1 MNDIEKKINKFLF
14 RIDAKARKRLWSK
27 LAKLITNGVP
37 ILDAIGTIHARRVES
52 GNAKHPMTLAL
63 ADWKEKI
70 KNGRRISQAIDGWVD
85 RDEQMLI
92 AAGEQSGKLDEAL
105 ISTAEIMEAKKKIRG
120 AVIGG
125 MIYPVV
131 MMVIAVGVLI
141 MFSYKIIPSFTKV
154 VSDEKWH
161 GVARFMIDLSNFSRD
176 WIWLIVLAIV
186 AIITA
191 FFISLPRWSGGLRIT
206 LDKYPPY
213 NIYRMLQGS
222 TWMISFAALVSA
234 GVRVENALIQLS
246 EGAPPWLH
254 VRVNSCLKGMRSG
267 LSAGD
272 ALAKAGYGFPDM
284 EIIDDL
290 GVYSKLSG
298 FDQALAIIGKE
309 WIKESVESIEIMMKL
324 IFGISL
330 LFVGGFV
337 AFMVGGL
344 VGMELQMAEILQ
356 TTYR

>member
-1 MNDIEKKINKFLF
+1 MSDLEKKINKFLF
-14 RIDAKARKRLWSK
+14 RIDAKSRKRLWNKLSK
-27 LAKLITNGVP
+27 LINNGVP
-37 ILDAIGTIHARRVES
+37 ILDAISTIHSRRVES
-52 GNAKHPMTLAL
+52 GNSKHPMTLAL

-70 KNGRRISQAIDGWVD
+70 KNGLRISQAIDGWVD

-105 ISTAEIMEAKKKIRG
+105 ATTAEIMEAKKKIRG

-125 MIYPVV
+125 MIYPVA
-131 MMVIAVGVLI
+131 MLIIAIGVLI
-141 MFSYKIIPSFTKV
+141 MFSYKIIPSFTKI

-161 GVARFMIDLSNFSRD
+161 GIARFMIDLSNFSRD
-176 WIWLIVLAIV
+176 WIWLVVLV
-186 AIITA
+186 IIA
-191 FFISLPRWSGGLRIT
+191 GISIFFISLPRWSKGFRIQ

-222 TWMISFAALVSA
+222 TWMISFAALVSS

-246 EGAPPWLH
+246 EGAQPWLYD
-254 VRVNSCLKGMRSG
+254 RVQSCLKGMRSG
-267 LSAGD
+267 LSTGD
-272 ALAKAGYGFPDM
+272 ALAKSGYGFPDL

-298 FDQALAIIGKE
+298 FDQALSIIGKE
-309 WIKESVESIEIMMKL
+309 WITESVDSIQIMMNL
-324 IFGISL
+324 IFGLSL

-337 AFMVGGL
+337 AFMVAGL
-344 VGMELQMAEILQ
+344 IGMELQMAEILQ
-356 TTYR
+356 SSYR

>member
-1 MNDIEKKINKFLF
+1 MNDIEKKINRFLF
-14 RIDAKARKRLWSK
+14 RIDGKARKRLWSK
-27 LAKLITNGVP
+27 LAKLISNGVP
-37 ILDAIGTIHARRVES
+37 ILDAINSIHARRVES

-63 ADWKEKI
+63 ADWRDKI

-85 RDEQMLI
+85 RDEQMLL
-92 AAGEQSGKLDEAL
+92 AAGEQSGRLDEAL
-105 ISTAEIMEAKKKIRG
+105 VSTAEIMEAKKKIRG

-125 MIYPVV
+125 MIYPIV
-131 MMVIAVGVLI
+131 MMIIAIGVLI
-141 MFSYKIIPSFTKV
+141 MFSYKIIPSFTRV

-161 GVARFMIDLSNFSRD
+161 GIARFMIDLSNFSRE
-176 WIWLIVLAIV
+176 WIWLVVLVIIG
-186 AIITA
+186 IITA
-191 FFISLPRWSGGLRIT
+191 FFISLPRWSGGLRIK

-234 GVRVENALIQLS
+234 GVRVENALVQLT
-246 EGAPPWLH
+246 EGASPWLYD
-254 VRVNSCLKGMRSG
+254 RVQSCLRGMRSG
-267 LSAGD
+267 LNAGD
-272 ALAKAGYGFPDM
+272 ALAKAGYGFPDL

-309 WIKESVESIEIMMKL
+309 WINESVDSIEIMMKV

-344 VGMELQMAEILQ
+344 VGMQLQMAEILQ